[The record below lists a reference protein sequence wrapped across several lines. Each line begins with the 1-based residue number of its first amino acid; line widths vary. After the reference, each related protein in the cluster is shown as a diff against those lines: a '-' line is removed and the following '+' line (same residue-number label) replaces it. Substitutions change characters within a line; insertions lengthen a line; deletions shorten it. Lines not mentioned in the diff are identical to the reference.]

1 MPDVHARLS
10 PSAAAR
16 WINCPGSIRLSEQ
29 VPPAPSSEYADEG
42 TAAHA
47 LAELKL
53 RAEIHEITTR
63 KYAADLKKQ
72 RAGQYYCGEM
82 DEATDFYK
90 DVVLEHLAGAGKD
103 GELLIEQRFSL
114 DKWAP
119 ESFGTSDAVVIG
131 NGVLEV
137 IDLKYG
143 KGIRVDAKENPQ
155 LRLYALGA
163 ADLFEDVYD
172 FDTVRMTIVQPRLD
186 HVSSDTI
193 SLHDLLDWG
202 KFIVHPAAY
211 NAINGTGATA
221 PGDWCRWCPAKAI
234 CRKRAEAQLALA
246 RYDFADPDL
255 LSDEEI
261 GEILQKAEE
270 LQKWTADVQA
280 YALQG
285 AIDGKHFDGWKLV
298 EGRSV
303 RKYADDLKVSEALQ
317 AAGYPEAALY
327 ERKLYG
333 ITAMEKVVGKKKL
346 TEILGDLIVKPAG
359 KPVLV
364 PETDKR
370 EAINTAAAAAAD
382 FIQED

>member
-1 MPDVHARLS
+1 MPDKHAILS
-10 PSAAAR
+10 PSSAAR
-16 WINCPGSIRLSEQ
+16 WINCPGSVKLSEQ
-29 VPPAPSSEYADEG
+29 VPPAPSSEYAEEG

-53 RAEIHEITTR
+53 RAEIGEITTR
-63 KYAADLKKQ
+63 KYAAGLKKA

-90 DVVLEHLAGAGKD
+90 DIVMEHLAAAGPD

-131 NGVLEV
+131 DGVLEV

-143 KGIRVDAKENPQ
+143 KGVRVSAKDNPQ

-163 ADLFEDVYD
+163 ADLFDNLYE
-172 FDTVRMTIVQPRLD
+172 FDTVRMTIIQPRLD
-186 HVSSDTI
+186 HVSVDTVPLSD
-193 SLHDLLDWG
+193 LRDWG
-202 KFIVHPAAY
+202 KFFVQPAAY
-211 NAINGTGATA
+211 DAISGTGTTA

-234 CRKRAEAQLALA
+234 CRKRADENLKLA
-246 RYDFADPDL
+246 RYDFRDPDL
-255 LSDEEI
+255 LEPGEI
-261 GEILQKAEE
+261 GEILKQAEE
-270 LQKWTADVQA
+270 LQRWTADVQA
-280 YALQG
+280 YALQE
-285 AIDGKHFDGWKLV
+285 ALDGRHFDGWKLV

-303 RKYADDLKVSEALQ
+303 RKYADDLRVAEALQ
-317 AAGYPEAALY
+317 AAGFPEAALY

-333 ITAMEKVVGKKKL
+333 ITAMEKIVGKKKL
-346 TEILGDLIVKPAG
+346 TEIVGDLIIKPAG

-364 PETDKR
+364 PESDKR
-370 EAINTAAAAAAD
+370 EPISSIDSAKAD
-382 FIQED
+382 FS

>member
-16 WINCPGSIRLSEQ
+16 WINCPGSIRLSDQ
-29 VPPAPSSEYADEG
+29 VPPAGSSEYADEG

-90 DVVLEHLAGAGKD
+90 DTVLEHLAGAGKD

-114 DKWAP
+114 DAWAP
-119 ESFGTSDAVVIG
+119 GSFGTSDAVVIG

-143 KGIRVDAKENPQ
+143 KGIRVEAKENPQ

-163 ADLFEDVYD
+163 ADLFGDLYD
-172 FDTVRMTIVQPRLD
+172 FESVRMTIVQPRLD
-186 HVSSDTI
+186 HVST
-193 SLHDLLDWG
+193 DLITLQELLEWG
-202 KFIVHPAAY
+202 HTVVQPAAEE
-211 NAINGTGATA
+211 AVRDDARIES
-221 PGDWCRWCPAKAI
+221 GDWCRWCPAKAI
-234 CRKRAEAQLALA
+234 CRKRAEDQLQLA

-255 LSDEEI
+255 LTDEEI

-346 TEILGDLIVKPAG
+346 TEILGDLIIKPAG

-364 PETDKR
+364 PITDKR
-370 EAINTAAAAAAD
+370 EPISSIDSARAD
-382 FIQED
+382 FS